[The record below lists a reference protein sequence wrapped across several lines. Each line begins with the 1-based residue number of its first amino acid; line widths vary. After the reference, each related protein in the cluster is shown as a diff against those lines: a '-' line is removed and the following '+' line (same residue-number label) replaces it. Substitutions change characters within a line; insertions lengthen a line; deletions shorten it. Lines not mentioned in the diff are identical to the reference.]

1 MCSDPGQSQL
11 VDSQNVDSALVKMAN
26 MDNSIDTA
34 SDTTNRL
41 SVSYYALI
49 AWVVVV
55 TACLAAVVVVTYR
68 HWILRRRQSLGGETF
83 PPDKSEADGVSV
95 GRGSVNGGFD
105 DAPEIVAES
114 TSSSPA
120 DGITL
125 EMRQ

>member
-1 MCSDPGQSQL
+1 M
-11 VDSQNVDSALVKMAN
+11 DSQNVDSALVKMAS

-34 SDTTNRL
+34 SESTNRL

-49 AWVVVV
+49 VWVVIV
-55 TACLAAVVVVTYR
+55 TACLVAVVIVTYR
-68 HWILRRRQSLGGETF
+68 HWKQRRRQSSLGGDTF
-83 PPDKSEADGVSV
+83 PPDKSEADSVSV

-125 EMRQ
+125 EIRQ